1 MHVTQ
6 VSNHML
12 IDYSLKEEYLLHRV
26 GCLLPDQAVVLSIT
40 KKHETL
46 HFTHVFHNL
55 VFLKQVLPHALFN
68 HVSTGH
74 VASDCSLQDHS
85 VGFDCVEHL
94 PEPAH
99 TEIGLHTR
107 SNLMH
112 IVNSASHNQP
122 F

>member
-12 IDYSLKEEYLLHRV
+12 IHYSLKEEYLLHRV

-55 VFLKQVLPHALFN
+55 VFLK
-68 HVSTGH
+68 
-74 VASDCSLQDHS
+74 
-85 VGFDCVEHL
+85 
-94 PEPAH
+94 
-99 TEIGLHTR
+99 
-107 SNLMH
+107 
-112 IVNSASHNQP
+112 
-122 F
+122 